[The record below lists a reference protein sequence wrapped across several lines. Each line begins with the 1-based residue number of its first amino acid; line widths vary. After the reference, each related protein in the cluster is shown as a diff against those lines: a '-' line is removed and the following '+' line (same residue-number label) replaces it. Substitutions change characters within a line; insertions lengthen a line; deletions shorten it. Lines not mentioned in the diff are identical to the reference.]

1 MTKKKKKYNPV
12 KSMKNMARQFF
23 MDKPATTQVHK
34 DKKKY
39 NRKQKHK
46 KRLDDE

>member
-1 MTKKKKKYNPV
+1 MKKKQKKYNPI
-12 KSMKNMARQFF
+12 KSMKNMARRFF
-23 MDKPATTQVHK
+23 MDIPSSTKVHE

>member
-1 MTKKKKKYNPV
+1 MKKKKYNPI

-23 MDKPATTQVHK
+23 MDISSTTKVHK

-46 KRLDDE
+46 KNLNNDTD